1 MLDTSRPEA
10 IVPKQRTGQSAGRS
24 IVRTSSIPQGRIC
37 MRPPGMAALAGERT
51 LASCLAARYEQM
63 LRTKGWARLACS
75 PKVPQCE

>member
-1 MLDTSRPEA
+1 
-10 IVPKQRTGQSAGRS
+10 
-24 IVRTSSIPQGRIC
+24 